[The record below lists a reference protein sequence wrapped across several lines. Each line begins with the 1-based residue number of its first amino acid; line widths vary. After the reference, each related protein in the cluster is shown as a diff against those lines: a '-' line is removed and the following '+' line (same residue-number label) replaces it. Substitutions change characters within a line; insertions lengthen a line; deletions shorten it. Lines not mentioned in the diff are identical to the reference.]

1 MKGMI
6 HTLPLALPSPL
17 VDHHALDLTA
27 LYSTGWGLTL
37 FDLAGAAN
45 GEVYALYGVGRYTHG
60 VADEEQDP
68 RVANFG
74 YRIITRYSAEG
85 EVLASAQF
93 RTGGAREGGSDV
105 ADGGD
110 ISLCVLP
117 DGVLAITAT
126 PDMTTLVA
134 PDLSRVLAVYDSKDG
149 RPFRDFTP
157 QEGDPF
163 AGSISVT
170 PSGRLLCTLAEYGV
184 WRFGSVI
191 TNLVGI
197 AEGALTAESKPAIR
211 ALASLDPEP
220 AHQSAVDLRPHAT
233 YKGDP
238 IGMANRPRPALTEL
252 VAAEDRLS
260 KWEQS
265 RLGRPVPLSD
275 DLFVV
280 PFYARTFRG
289 GSRGQPFVFALVN
302 DQGEMTGRLH
312 GLHEWRDSPFTGFCF
327 NLAADPHRGHAF
339 HLNRY
344 GLYAWDRAGALRAK
358 LDSGTKT
365 FKPLTHFTL
374 GSCAPNGDLL
384 LAHTKQH
391 LILRVPAPDDL
402 TDLAATVEEALRAY
416 ARQRT
421 ALKKQWGPV
430 NWHWQHSA
438 PLHRI

>member
-1 MKGMI
+1 MI
-6 HTLPLALPSPL
+6 QTLPLALPGTL
-17 VDHHALDLTA
+17 VDHHGLDLTA
-27 LYSTGWGLTL
+27 LYSTGWGLTH
-37 FDLAGAAN
+37 FDLAGAPN
-45 GEVYALYGVGRYTHG
+45 GEVYALYGVHRHTYG

-68 RVANFG
+68 QVANFG

-93 RTGGAREGGSDV
+93 RTGGAREAGSDV

-117 DGVLAITAT
+117 DGVLAITGT

-149 RPFRDFTP
+149 RPYREFTA
-157 QEGDPF
+157 EGNPF

-184 WRFGSVI
+184 WRYGNVI

-197 AEGALTAESKPAIR
+197 AEEALTVDSKPAVR
-211 ALASLDPEP
+211 ALASLDPAP
-220 AHQSAVDLRPHAT
+220 AHQSDVDLRAHAT
-233 YKGDP
+233 YRGAP
-238 IGMANRPRPALTEL
+238 VGLANRPRPALTEL
-252 VAAEDRLS
+252 VAAEDSLS
-260 KWEQS
+260 GWEKS

-344 GLYAWDRAGALRAK
+344 GLYAWNRQGVLRAK
-358 LDSGTKT
+358 LDTDSKT

-402 TDLAATVEEALRAY
+402 TDLAATVGEALRAY

-421 ALKKQWGPV
+421 TLKKQWSPV
-430 NWHWQHSA
+430 NWHWTHSA

>member
-1 MKGMI
+1 MI

-134 PDLSRVLAVYDSKDG
+134 RDLSRVLAVYDSKDG

>member
-1 MKGMI
+1 MI

>member
-1 MKGMI
+1 MI
-6 HTLPLALPSPL
+6 QTLPLALPGTL
-17 VDHHALDLTA
+17 VDHHRLDLTA
-27 LYSTGWGLTL
+27 LYSTGWGLSL
-37 FDLAGAAN
+37 FDLAGAPN
-45 GEVYALYGVGRYTHG
+45 GEVYALYGVSRYTYG

-68 RVANFG
+68 GTANFG
-74 YRIITRYSAEG
+74 YRIIARYSQEG
-85 EVLASAQF
+85 ELLAGAQF
-93 RTGGAREGGSDV
+93 RTDGPDEEDSGV
-105 ADGGD
+105 ADGDG
-110 ISLCVLP
+110 IGLCVLP

-126 PDMTTLVA
+126 PDNTTLVA

-149 RPFRDFTP
+149 RPYRQFAP
-157 QEGDPF
+157 GQGDPF

-184 WRFGSVI
+184 WRYGNVL

-197 AEGALTAESKPAIR
+197 AEGALTADSKPAIR

-220 AHQSAVDLRPHAT
+220 AHHSAVDLRPHAT
-233 YKGDP
+233 YQGAP
-238 IGMANRPRPALTEL
+238 VGMANRPRPALTEL

-260 KWEQS
+260 GWDRS
-265 RLGRPVPLSD
+265 HLGRPVPLSD
-275 DLFVV
+275 SLFVV
-280 PFYARTFRG
+280 PVYAKTFRG

-327 NLAADPHRGHAF
+327 NLAADPYRGHAF

-344 GLYAWDRAGALRAK
+344 GLYAWNASGALRAK
-358 LDSGTKT
+358 LDTDTKT
-365 FKPLTHFTL
+365 FKALTHFTL
-374 GSCAPNGDLL
+374 GSCTPDGDLL

-402 TDLAATVEEALRAY
+402 TDLPATVEEALRAY

-421 ALKKQWGPV
+421 ALKKRWGPV
-430 NWHWQHSA
+430 NWHWTHSA
-438 PLHRI
+438 PLHRL

>member
-1 MKGMI
+1 MI

-117 DGVLAITAT
+117 DGVLAVTAT

-134 PDLSRVLAVYDSKDG
+134 PDLRRVLAVYDSKDG

-233 YKGDP
+233 YKGAP

-358 LDSGTKT
+358 LDTGTKT

-374 GSCAPNGDLL
+374 GACAPNGDLL

-402 TDLAATVEEALRAY
+402 TDLAATVEAALRAY
-416 ARQRT
+416 GRQRT